1 MSIRHF
7 IYIGD
12 THSVVVNVNE
22 QGNSEIVEINEGDSV
37 EDMLRY
43 VHLDAEEFRHAF
55 AQLANSKLPVHERS
69 EVLAELDAGLK
80 GYTYLEDI

>member
-1 MSIRHF
+1 
-7 IYIGD
+7 
-12 THSVVVNVNE
+12 VVVNVNE
-22 QGNSEIVEINEGDSV
+22 DGNSEIVEINEGDSV

-43 VHLDAEEFRHAF
+43 VHLDAEEFRLAF
-55 AQLANSKLPVHERS
+55 AQLANSKLPEHERS